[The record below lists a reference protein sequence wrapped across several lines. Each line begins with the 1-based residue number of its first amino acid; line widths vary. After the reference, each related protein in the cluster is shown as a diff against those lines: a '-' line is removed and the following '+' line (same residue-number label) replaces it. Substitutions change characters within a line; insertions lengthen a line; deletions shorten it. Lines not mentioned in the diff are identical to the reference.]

1 MKKAFITGI
10 TGQDGYYLS
19 KFLLEKNYQVHG
31 TIRRTSSINTKR
43 IDPLISEYSDSKKL
57 NLYYSDLQDASS
69 LNNLISLIEPDE
81 VYNLAAQ
88 SHVAVSFKNPIY
100 TTQAGNQGTLS
111 MLEAIKNVNKDIKFY
126 QASSSEMFGGD
137 IKGSLN
143 ENSPFEPK
151 SPYAASKVFSHNISK
166 LYRQSYDIFAS
177 NGILFNHESPL
188 RGETFVTRKI
198 TRAAS
203 RIALGLQDKFYL
215 GNLDAQRDW
224 GHAKDYVRMMWMIL
238 QAEQPEDWV
247 IATGKT
253 TAVREFVRMSFA
265 EVGIELDFVGKGIDE
280 KAYVKS
286 CSNPEYQLEIGKEVL
301 SVDPKYFR
309 PTEVDLLIGDPTK
322 AKEKLGW
329 VPEHDLA
336 YLVKDMM
343 QSDVKLMQKQ
353 QYLKKGG
360 YSTNN
365 NID

>member
-198 TRAAS
+198 TKAVG
-203 RIALGLQDKFYL
+203 RISLGLQKKLTL
-215 GNLDAQRDW
+215 GNLNASRDW
-224 GHAKDYVRMMWMIL
+224 GFAGDYVEAMWMMLQHTISDDWVVATGETHTVQEFVDEAFNYVNLDSKDYV
-238 QAEQPEDWV
+238 
-247 IATGKT
+247 T
-253 TAVREFVRMSFA
+253 TS
-265 EVGIELDFVGKGIDE
+265 K
-280 KAYVKS
+280 
-286 CSNPEYQLEIGKEVL
+286 
-301 SVDPKYFR
+301 KYFR
-309 PTEVDLLIGDPTK
+309 PNEVDYLLGDSTKARKELGWKPKNSFKDLVKMMVEADIENAKKDKVLIDNNLLTPTWEYPTK
-322 AKEKLGW
+322 
-329 VPEHDLA
+329 
-336 YLVKDMM
+336 
-343 QSDVKLMQKQ
+343 
-353 QYLKKGG
+353 
-360 YSTNN
+360 T
-365 NID
+365 

>member
-111 MLEAIKNVNKDIKFY
+111 ILEAIKNVNKDIKFY

-151 SPYAASKVFSHNISK
+151 SPYAASKVFSHNITK
-166 LYRQSYDIFAS
+166 LYRESYDIFAS

-198 TRAAS
+198 TKAVG
-203 RIALGLQDKFYL
+203 RISLGLQKKLTL
-215 GNLDAQRDW
+215 GNLNASRDW
-224 GHAKDYVRMMWMIL
+224 GFAGDYVEAMWMML
-238 QAEQPEDWV
+238 QHTIADDWV
-247 IATGKT
+247 VATGET
-253 TAVREFVRMSFA
+253 HTVQEFVDEAFNYVS
-265 EVGIELDFVGKGIDE
+265 LDSQD
-280 KAYVKS
+280 YVTTSKR
-286 CSNPEYQLEIGKEVL
+286 
-301 SVDPKYFR
+301 YFR
-309 PTEVDLLIGDPTK
+309 PNEVDYLLGDSTKASKELGWKPKNSFKDLVKMMVEADIENAKKDKVLIENNLLTPTWEHPTK
-322 AKEKLGW
+322 
-329 VPEHDLA
+329 
-336 YLVKDMM
+336 
-343 QSDVKLMQKQ
+343 
-353 QYLKKGG
+353 
-360 YSTNN
+360 T
-365 NID
+365 